1 MTQSAI
7 IGKLELLLD
16 KGIRTE
22 ADALYLMV
30 EVRKLLEQ
38 QQAKRQYEYLT
49 FHCDWALHATLEGT
63 TAQRILKLFD
73 ATSFHLKKGVKL
85 HDLPGSLRME
95 IDRISKMRY
104 FEDQLEGFLKT
115 NGIPSLES
123 TRSDGWIHF
132 LHFYAKIVE
141 DCPLVMRAKNKS
153 ATIASVTLKIDLAK
167 PSEQDGSD
175 TWFQVRWIIEDKSG
189 LSGEIYV
196 INSFSRSPLGRH
208 AKIAAADSE

>member
-1 MTQSAI
+1 MTESAI
-7 IGKLELLLD
+7 VGKLKRLAA
-16 KGIRTE
+16 KGITTE

-38 QQAKRQYEYLT
+38 QQAKKQYEYLT

-63 TAQRILKLFD
+63 TAQKILKLFD
-73 ATSFHLKKGVKL
+73 AASIHLKTGVEV

-104 FEDQLEGFLKT
+104 FEAQLENFLKA
-115 NGIPSLES
+115 NGLPSLET

-132 LHFYAKIVE
+132 VHLYARIVE
-141 DCPLVMRAKNKS
+141 DCPLVMTTKNKS
-153 ATIASVTLKIDLAK
+153 ATVASVTLKMELAEAVK
-167 PSEQDGSD
+167 PGGGDM
-175 TWFQVRWIIEDKSG
+175 WFKVRWIIQDKNG

-196 INSFSRSPLGRH
+196 LNSFSPNPQGRH
-208 AKIAAADSE
+208 QR